1 MHIRRIGSSAVI
13 IAVTMGGAR
22 LASAAEGAAAGA
34 EADLPRGLISEVV
47 VTARKRGDERL
58 QEIPT
63 AITAFGEETL
73 QNMGV
78 NEFSDF
84 AYQVPGLTFNDT
96 GNGEKRYIMR
106 GVQSAGQEQV
116 AVYYDEV
123 PATGVQSSSGDSGS
137 QTPDLSLVDLE
148 RIEVLKGPQGTTF
161 GANSQT
167 GVVRFIVNKPVLDAV
182 EGALRVGGETLQD
195 GDPGA
200 TASGTFNLPL
210 IDGKLALRTTAYYE
224 KRGGYVD
231 NVRLGNEDINSSE
244 TTGGRVM
251 LRYQPTESAT
261 IDAMVWLQDREVD
274 GASGYHPYDTFHV
287 GGDPNDPGA
296 KDRVPTFAFFDTG
309 TFHNG
314 DYVETRRPDDQAIYS
329 LTWTQDLSWATLTT
343 AGSLYKRDFGFF
355 RDNTWAIISLNVG
368 PPGATACFT
377 GACVRPDLF
386 PELTDQT
393 QDIEQRTGEVRLN
406 STGDGPLSWL
416 AGVFYRERES
426 DFRSVSPIVDPATG
440 LPFPVTGPPSGFS
453 ALPGAGIEGC
463 QPCAL
468 ARFNTRDIEE
478 SAVFGELSYK
488 LFESFEVM
496 AGLRQFTAEQQDAG
510 FYLFQFPL
518 FGGLPPPDN
527 RHFKEDRLI
536 KKFQLSYRPSRDV
549 TIFALASEGFRLGGT
564 NQPNIA
570 AVPPG
575 YEADSLWNYELGV
588 KSAWLDGRL
597 IVNSSAFLIDWD
609 NIQVSGRD
617 PTGSFA
623 FIGNAGAAEVQGLE
637 IETFFQPVRSLNFS
651 AGLSWLPKRELTENQ
666 VNATVQAPGRKGDN
680 LPRIPEY
687 TANFSVQYERS
698 LEALPS
704 WSAWV
709 RGDWSYH
716 GKSHTELRPT
726 AATDR
731 IQEDYDITNIRL
743 GARKDDSG
751 LDVALYVNNVFDIQ
765 GDVFLVGATATP
777 TVKYTNLPRTIGV
790 ELTKRF

>member
-1 MHIRRIGSSAVI
+1 MRMRRVGSSAVL
-13 IAVTMGGAR
+13 IAVTMGGAQ
-22 LASAAEGAAAGA
+22 LAPAAEEGGEA
-34 EADLPRGLISEVV
+34 ADLPRGLISEVV

-63 AITAFGEETL
+63 AISAFGEQTL
-73 QNMGV
+73 RDMGV

-137 QTPDLSLVDLE
+137 QTPDLALVDLE

-167 GVVRFIVNKPVLDAV
+167 GVVRFIVNKPVLDGV
-182 EGALRVGGETLQD
+182 EGNLRVGGESLKD

-200 TASGTFNLPL
+200 SASGTFNLPL

-261 IDAMVWLQDREVD
+261 VDAMIWLQKRDVD
-274 GASGYHPYDTFHV
+274 GASGYHAFDTFRT
-287 GGDPNDPGA
+287 GGDSTDPGW

-309 TFHNG
+309 EFHNG
-314 DYVETRRPDDQAIYS
+314 DYVQTKRPDDQAIYS
-329 LTWTQDLSWATLTT
+329 LTWTQDLSWATLT
-343 AGSLYKRDFGFF
+343 AHGSLYKRDFGFF
-355 RDNTWAIISLNVG
+355 RDNTWAVISLNVG
-368 PPGATACFT
+368 PPGATACFS
-377 GACVRPDLF
+377 GPCVRPDLF

-393 QDIEQRTGEVRLN
+393 QDIEQKTGEVRLN
-406 STGDGPLSWL
+406 SSGDGPLSWL
-416 AGVFYRERES
+416 AGVFWRERDS

-440 LPFPVTGPPSGFS
+440 LPFPVTGPPTGFS
-453 ALPGAGIEGC
+453 SAPGAGIAGC

-468 ARFNTRDIEE
+468 ARFNTRNIEE

-488 LFESFEVM
+488 LFDSFEVM
-496 AGLRQFTAEQQDAG
+496 AGLRQFTAEQNDAG

-518 FGGLPPPDN
+518 FGGLPPPDK

-536 KKFQLSYRPSRDV
+536 KKFQLSYRPNGDV

-588 KSAWLDGRL
+588 KSSWLDGRL
-597 IVNSSAFLIDWD
+597 ILNSSAFLIDWD

-637 IETFFQPVRSLNFS
+637 IEAFMQPVRSLNVT

-687 TANFSVQYERS
+687 TANFSVQYERT
-698 LEALPS
+698 LEALPN

-731 IQEDYDITNIRL
+731 IQEDYDITNIRF

-765 GDVFLVGATATP
+765 GDVFIVGATATP
-777 TVKYTNLPRTIGV
+777 TVKYTNMPRTIGV
-790 ELTKRF
+790 ELTKQF